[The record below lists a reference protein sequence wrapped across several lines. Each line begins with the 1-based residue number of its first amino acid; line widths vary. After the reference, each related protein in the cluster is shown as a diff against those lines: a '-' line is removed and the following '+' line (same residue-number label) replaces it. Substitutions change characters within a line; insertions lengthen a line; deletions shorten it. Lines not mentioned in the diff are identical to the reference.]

1 MILAPVIRRTVVTVG
16 LAVAILGAGGTI
28 LAASQWT
35 ASEAPLAVAPVS
47 IESILK
53 ALDQERARSAG
64 LEQQLAT
71 LERASGDLSGA
82 LQAAQDQ
89 LTLDATTATDLRAAL
104 TAAQNR
110 LTKLEAALKA
120 AAKARAAA
128 RVSTTRASSG
138 GTPVTDDGGG
148 ERDDD

>member
-47 IESILK
+47 IESIQK

-104 TAAQNR
+104 TAQNR